1 MERFWQ
7 GAALV
12 LLTVII
18 GAALGKQRDDIGS
31 LLVLTVCC
39 MIVGIAIS
47 YITPVIGFVQQLRTL
62 AQLDD
67 QMLEILLKIVG
78 IGMVGE
84 IASMIC
90 VDSGNSALGRSLQLL
105 STAVILWMSLPMLQ
119 KLLDLLQDILGEA

>member
-47 YITPVIGFVQQLRTL
+47 YITPVIGFIQQLRTL